1 MVAIKYP
8 ANPPAV
14 GDPNTIY
21 YRESLYVSYMV
32 VSGFTVLALA
42 LLWNKIKENKSK
54 KIILPLI
61 YAAVMIGAYVGFPP
75 NPDKIGISMDLIQIF
90 RIWTAITIGIFWAV
104 LGIIFGSL
112 WDKFIPP
119 QNREMAMV

>member
-1 MVAIKYP
+1 
-8 ANPPAV
+8 
-14 GDPNTIY
+14 
-21 YRESLYVSYMV
+21 
-32 VSGFTVLALA
+32 
-42 LLWNKIKENKSK
+42 
-54 KIILPLI
+54 
-61 YAAVMIGAYVGFPP
+61 MIGAYVGFPP

>member
-1 MVAIKYP
+1 
-8 ANPPAV
+8 
-14 GDPNTIY
+14 
-21 YRESLYVSYMV
+21 
-32 VSGFTVLALA
+32 
-42 LLWNKIKENKSK
+42 
-54 KIILPLI
+54 
-61 YAAVMIGAYVGFPP
+61 
-75 NPDKIGISMDLIQIF
+75 MDLIQIF